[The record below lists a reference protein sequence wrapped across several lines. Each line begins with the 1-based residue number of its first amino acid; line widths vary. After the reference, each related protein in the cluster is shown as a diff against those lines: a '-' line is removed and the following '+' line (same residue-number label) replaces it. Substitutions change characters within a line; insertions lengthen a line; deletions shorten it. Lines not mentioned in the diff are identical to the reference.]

1 MITEEIIE
9 GEAIEPTVEIENAAV
24 SEPTEVTEEPSTER
38 ENAPEVTS
46 EAEVDYAELME
57 NDIREL
63 KRQFPELLGMID
75 LTELDNPL
83 RYAALRDLG
92 LSPREAYLAT
102 SERSRRADNRS
113 HLSTAVPR
121 GAGAP
126 RGGMSREELYH
137 ARELF
142 GDLSD
147 AELQSLYRKVNA

>member
-9 GEAIEPTVEIENAAV
+9 SEAIEPTVEAESTV
-24 SEPTEVTEEPSTER
+24 EQTEITEEPSPEA
-38 ENAPEVTS
+38 EDAPEVAP
-46 EAEVDYAELME
+46 EEGIDYAELVE
-57 NDIREL
+57 SDIREL
-63 KRQFPELLGMID
+63 KRQFPELLGMVD

-102 SERSRRADNRS
+102 SERHGRTDNRA

-126 RGGMSREELYH
+126 RGGMSRDELYR

-142 GDLSD
+142 GNLSD